1 MSIDWLEID
10 KTDGAAPA
18 DLRSLVAEMARL
30 PSSIELDTLLTSIT
44 PNSGSAARSN
54 PPTCYGGFS
63 VLCTLKRSNS
73 ELENGHHTHPVHHPR
88 LQFRETTLHSLRHR
102 NPRQLPSRRN
112 AHCRH
117 PLSLPLTALILQN
130 KSISSLLTYLRA
142 IRRPYLSYAPPPRR
156 SQQQR
161 RSTEQVPDY
170 LDDEQREDIDAQTS
184 QFLREINGNIT
195 DLTSAVSIHHDTATK
210 VLEKKYGKPSG
221 LLWRWAGGTDADA
234 DAGKS
239 EQQLDDEGRLKTL
252 KSFRDGVLWYLNN
265 RLNRVV
271 ITQQEMVGIRL
282 DRERERQK
290 SILYDARNKDVRL
303 SIYETDYGD
312 VDLRGHDTFPDNG
325 YNPTLDDQQTE
336 GQELS
341 PEQMQLFERENHEL
355 FDHLNSQLDKVQ
367 QAEKSLI
374 EISELQSTLVGH
386 LSVQGEMIGQLVDDA
401 GKTDENVRRGNKELQ
416 KASERGSVAQMV
428 FYGTASLCGFL
439 VVWDLIF

>member
-1 MSIDWLEID
+1 
-10 KTDGAAPA
+10 
-18 DLRSLVAEMARL
+18 
-30 PSSIELDTLLTSIT
+30 
-44 PNSGSAARSN
+44 
-54 PPTCYGGFS
+54 
-63 VLCTLKRSNS
+63 
-73 ELENGHHTHPVHHPR
+73 
-88 LQFRETTLHSLRHR
+88 
-102 NPRQLPSRRN
+102 
-112 AHCRH
+112 
-117 PLSLPLTALILQN
+117 
-130 KSISSLLTYLRA
+130 
-142 IRRPYLSYAPPPRR
+142 
-156 SQQQR
+156 
-161 RSTEQVPDY
+161 

-184 QFLREINGNIT
+184 QLLREINGNIT
-195 DLTSAVSIHHDTATK
+195 DLSSAVSIHHDTATK

-221 LLWRWAGGTDADA
+221 LLWRWAGGTDADT

-239 EQQLDDEGRLKTL
+239 EEQIDDEGRLKTL
-252 KSFRDGVLWYLNN
+252 KSLRDGVLWYLND
-265 RLNRVV
+265 RLNRAV
-271 ITQQEMVGIRL
+271 TRQQEMVGIRL

-303 SIYETDYGD
+303 SVDETDYGD
-312 VDLRGHDTFPDNG
+312 VDLRGHDTFPNNG
-325 YNPTLDDQQTE
+325 YNPALDDQQTG
-336 GQELS
+336 GQDLS

-401 GKTDENVRRGNKELQ
+401 SNTDENVRRGNKELQ